1 MRAGGAG
8 ELIASAIVMV
18 ATVVPVARVL
28 LRHPIR
34 REFRSHPV
42 LGTLA
47 VIGTIAV
54 LGVGLR
60 LYGESPGVRRGI
72 VVVAA
77 VGALVAWIHARPSYG
92 IRRGLPPG
100 SLGLATSLDAVDDPA
115 FYARSA
121 SRHGPVFKM
130 RQVHRPVACVSDL
143 TVGRDVLHRNDR
155 SLGSSEWSF
164 NRLVPGGYLEY
175 MEGDVHARYRHA
187 FAPAFTTEAVRAAH
201 GVIARTS
208 RRQLST
214 MAQSAGS
221 TGVHPEPYLLE
232 VPFVALLHTVL
243 GVPPEHPRLPAL
255 RAGFEAITVPFE
267 VHLPTPPSIARGYAD
282 LVAIT
287 HELAEVA
294 ADSPVPSVLRSLARQ
309 DAAHARDATIAGNLV
324 LMVKEGSIMV
334 RGLLR
339 WVLKALAA
347 DPSHARSMRAAAGDT
362 GQLEALSVAFVRE
375 TLRLHESRYL
385 YRTARDDV
393 AIGPFRVPKGWL
405 IRVCIGEAHE
415 DPRHFPDPQH
425 FDPSR
430 FMGSLP
436 GPDRYCPFGAGP
448 HACLGEDLTLA
459 IAGGFAREA
468 ALGFDLHTVSDGPVW
483 RINRHWGLWRPS
495 PEFRL
500 SLTPQ
505 AAGTH
510 A

>member
-1 MRAGGAG
+1 
-8 ELIASAIVMV
+8 
-18 ATVVPVARVL
+18 
-28 LRHPIR
+28 
-34 REFRSHPV
+34 
-42 LGTLA
+42 
-47 VIGTIAV
+47 
-54 LGVGLR
+54 
-60 LYGESPGVRRGI
+60 
-72 VVVAA
+72 
-77 VGALVAWIHARPSYG
+77 
-92 IRRGLPPG
+92 
-100 SLGLATSLDAVDDPA
+100 
-115 FYARSA
+115 
-121 SRHGPVFKM
+121 
-130 RQVHRPVACVSDL
+130 
-143 TVGRDVLHRNDR
+143 
-155 SLGSSEWSF
+155 
-164 NRLVPGGYLEY
+164 

-294 ADSPVPSVLRSLARQ
+294 ADSAVPSVLRSLARQ

-324 LMVKEGSIMV
+324 LMVKEGASWCEGCCDGYSRHSPLTLHTHGPCV
-334 RGLLR
+334 PQPATPGS
-339 WVLKALAA
+339 LKRCRL
-347 DPSHARSMRAAAGDT
+347 PSFEKPSACTRAAIST
-362 GQLEALSVAFVRE
+362 GRRVTMSRSGLSRAE
-375 TLRLHESRYL
+375 GLAH
-385 YRTARDDV
+385 
-393 AIGPFRVPKGWL
+393 P
-405 IRVCIGEAHE
+405 VCIGEAHE